1 MLPRTPPGDGPHV
14 TDLAA
19 LLREGEEAWT
29 RRELTAFDREAQGA
43 DSSAL
48 RQGLQ
53 GSRPVMGTLRI
64 MRLQLLAER
73 WRGHGDAL
81 DG

>member
-14 TDLAA
+14 PDLAA

-48 RQGLQ
+48 RHGLQ
-53 GSRPVMGTLRI
+53 GSRPIMGTLRI
-64 MRLQLLAER
+64 LRLQILAER
-73 WRGHGDAL
+73 WWGHAGAL